1 MTLKINQKNLAGYNM
16 NKLEISKI
24 KEGDFIKKEA
34 SIYLVK
40 GFKKTERKYKLD
52 YYFRSTKKTAGVLH
66 INGAKE
72 FYELDLMRFKTPTNE
87 EIVTIINKI
96 TKEYPDFIID
106 SSWSVKDL
114 KTDILSEKEHIDFL
128 KERGYLIYKQI

>member
-1 MTLKINQKNLAGYNM
+1 MDN
-16 NKLEISKI
+16 LEISNI

-40 GFKKTERKYKLD
+40 GFNKAERKYKLD
-52 YYFRSTKKTAGVLH
+52 YYFRSTKKTTGVLH

-72 FYELDLMRFKTPTNE
+72 FYEHELTRLKTPTNKE
-87 EIVTIINKI
+87 VETIISKI
-96 TKEYPDFIID
+96 TKEHPDFIID
-106 SSWSVKDL
+106 SPRSVKYL
-114 KTDILSEKEHIDFL
+114 KTDILSEKKHIDFL